1 MAKTIKQIA
10 DELRVSKQQ
19 VYRYIKRNHISEA
32 HQKNGVMY
40 YDEAAETAIKR
51 GFSDKAVSSEVHQE
65 VHQKHISDAV
75 NDAVNDAVVI
85 TLQTL
90 QEQLTAKDKLIE
102 QLQTE
107 LATERQ
113 HSREQADKLSV
124 LADQA
129 QKLQLAQLASSEQ
142 QASALIEDSKLKP
155 KQRKWA
161 FWKK

>member
-65 VHQKHISDAV
+65 VHQKHIS
-75 NDAVNDAVVI
+75 DAVNDAVVI

>member
-75 NDAVNDAVVI
+75 NDAVVI

-107 LATERQ
+107 LAVERQ
-113 HSREQADKLSV
+113 HDRFGDRV
-124 LADQA
+124 
-129 QKLQLAQLASSEQ
+129 
-142 QASALIEDSKLKP
+142 
-155 KQRKWA
+155 
-161 FWKK
+161 

>member
-75 NDAVNDAVVI
+75 NDAVVI

-107 LATERQ
+107 LAAERQ

>member
-10 DELRVSKQQ
+10 DELHVSKQQ
-19 VYRYIKRNHISEA
+19 VYRYIKRNHINEA
-32 HQKNGVMY
+32 HQCNGVMY

-51 GFSDKAVSSEVHQE
+51 DFLSKSASDDAHQE
-65 VHQKHISDAV
+65 AHQKHICDAV
-75 NDAVNDAVVI
+75 NDAVIV

-90 QEQLTAKDKLIE
+90 QEQLAAKDKLIE

-107 LATERQ
+107 LAAERQ

-129 QKLQLAQLASSEQ
+129 QKLQLAQLATSEQ
-142 QASALIEDSKLKP
+142 QSSALIEDPEQPP
-155 KQRKWA
+155 KHRKWA

>member
-65 VHQKHISDAV
+65 VHQKHI
-75 NDAVNDAVVI
+75 NDAVVI

-107 LATERQ
+107 LAAERQ

>member
-1 MAKTIKQIA
+1 
-10 DELRVSKQQ
+10 
-19 VYRYIKRNHISEA
+19 
-32 HQKNGVMY
+32 MY

-75 NDAVNDAVVI
+75 NDAVVI

-107 LATERQ
+107 LAVERQ